1 MFKLIIWGGFLLRIK
16 KLYIILLIIPILL
29 VVLYYSN
36 IKSAVTVSSPA
47 STSPSVRLPI
57 IMYHQVLKNAN
68 SLGKYIISPKEFEED
83 VKYLKRL
90 GYTTIDVQDLI
101 DYEYNNKELPEKPI
115 MLTFDDG
122 YLSNY
127 TYIVPILE
135 KYKVKAVISIVGEYV
150 DKSSIDSYTN
160 PYLNWTQVK
169 ELVENPYVEIQNH
182 TYAMHDI
189 EERKGCKILEGEPYD
204 KYKVEILE
212 DIGYFQLLIQEKTGY
227 TPTAFTYPYGYVC
240 DEVNG
245 ILEEIGFVSTFSCK
259 EGVNLLSG
267 NKDELYELKRFN
279 RPSGINRERFFRK
292 FEK

>member
-1 MFKLIIWGGFLLRIK
+1 MFKIK
-16 KLYIILLIIPILL
+16 KIYKLFSIIPILL
-29 VVLYYSN
+29 VLLYFAN
-36 IKSAVTVSSPA
+36 FKNVVTVSSPV

-68 SLGKYIISPKEFEED
+68 RLGKYIISPKEFEED
-83 VKYLKRL
+83 VIYLKKL
-90 GYTTIDVQDLI
+90 GYNTIDVQDLI
-101 DYEYNNKELPEKPI
+101 DFEYNNKKLPEKPI

-135 KYKVKAVISIVGEYV
+135 KHDVKAVISIVGEYV
-150 DKSSIDSYTN
+150 DKSTLDSYTN
-160 PYLNWTQVK
+160 PYLNWKQVK
-169 ELVENPYVEIQNH
+169 ELVDHPNVEIQNH
-182 TYAMHDI
+182 TYSMHDTD
-189 EERKGCKILEGEPYD
+189 ERKGCSILEGEPYD

-212 DIGYFQLLIQEKTGY
+212 DIGYFQLLIKEKTGY

>member
-1 MFKLIIWGGFLLRIK
+1 MLNFKRRY
-16 KLYIILLIIPILL
+16 LYILILPLF
-29 VVLYYSN
+29 VLFLYFSN
-36 IKSAVTVSSPA
+36 LNNVLPVSTPV

-57 IMYHQVLKNAN
+57 IMYHQVLKNKN

-83 VKYLKRL
+83 VKYLIKE
-90 GYTTIDVQDLI
+90 GYTTVDVQDLI
-101 DYEYNNKELPEKPI
+101 DFEYNKKNLPEKPI

-135 KYKVKAVISIVGEYV
+135 KYQVKAVISIVGEYV
-150 DKSSIDSYTN
+150 DKSSKDQYTN
-160 PYLNWTQVK
+160 PYLNWKQVK
-169 ELVENPYVEIQNH
+169 ELVESPYVEIQNH

-189 EERKGCKILEGEPYD
+189 EDRKGCSIIEGEAFD
-204 KYKVEILE
+204 KYKMEILE
-212 DIGYFQLLIQEKTGY
+212 DIGYFQVLIESKTGY
-227 TPTAFTYPYGYVC
+227 TPTAFTYPYGYIC
-240 DEVNG
+240 KEIKD
-245 ILEEIGFVSTFSCK
+245 ILKEIGFVSTFSCK

-279 RPSGINRERFFRK
+279 RPSGINRTRFFNK

>member
-1 MFKLIIWGGFLLRIK
+1 MLKLIIWGGFLFKLK
-16 KLYIILLIIPILL
+16 KAYIIILIIPIFL
-29 VVLYYSN
+29 VILYFTN
-36 IKSAVTVSSPA
+36 FKNTVTVSSPV

-68 SLGKYIISPKEFEED
+68 SLGKYIISPREFEGD
-83 VKYLKRL
+83 VKYLKES

-101 DYEYNNKELPEKPI
+101 DFVNNKKKLPDKPI

-135 KYKVKAVISIVGEYV
+135 KYEVKAVISIVGEYV

-169 ELVENPYVEIQNH
+169 ELVDHPNVEIQNH
-182 TYAMHDI
+182 TYSMHDTDD
-189 EERKGCKILEGEPYD
+189 RKGCSILEGEPYD
-204 KYKVEILE
+204 KYKMEILE

-245 ILEEIGFVSTFSCK
+245 ILEEIGFISTFSCK

-279 RPSGINRERFFRK
+279 RPSGINRERFFKK